1 MDDVI
6 AIARTTYWKHA
17 RSKALYLLWLL
28 VIALIVTAN
37 RYDVL
42 SLGRHKILMTDIGL
56 ALIALV
62 GACSVMVLGVEV
74 PRELRQ
80 RIAENLLSKPLGR
93 DQYLSGKFLG
103 ALLFALSNMVFVTI
117 GYVIALVATKNEV
130 SGSLLIPLLG
140 VFGMVLILTSA
151 SALFGSFLSEVPA
164 VIATFLVFWLGHS
177 TQAVAKMA
185 DKMDGAGHMILRG
198 IYGLLPNLNLLNSR
212 GDFSQETFGHA
223 NVLSWNYTLASL
235 GYAVLYAAV
244 LFVAALYTFRK
255 RDL

>member
-28 VIALIVTAN
+28 VIGLIVTAN
-37 RYDVL
+37 RYDIL

-56 ALIALV
+56 ALVALV
-62 GACSVMVLGVEV
+62 GACSVLVLGVEV

-93 DQYLSGKFLG
+93 DQYLCGKFFG
-103 ALLFALSNMVFVTI
+103 TLLFALSNVAFVTV
-117 GYVIALVATKNEV
+117 GYVIALLATKSTV
-130 SGSLLIPLLG
+130 SSGLLIPLLG
-140 VFGMVLILTSA
+140 VVGMILILTSC

-177 TQAVAKMA
+177 TQAVARLG
-185 DKMDGAGHMILRG
+185 DKMDGSGRAVVRF
-198 IYGLLPNLNLLNSR
+198 IYGLLPNLGLLNSR
-212 GDFSQETFGHA
+212 GDFSQSTYAGA
-223 NVLSWNYTLASL
+223 NVLSWNYAGASFA
-235 GYAVLYAAV
+235 YAVLYAAV
-244 LFVAALYTFRK
+244 LFVAALYMFRK

>member
-42 SLGRHKILMTDIGL
+42 SLGRQKILMTDIGL

-93 DQYLSGKFLG
+93 DQYLTGKFLG
-103 ALLFALSNMVFVTI
+103 ALLFALSNMLFVTV
-117 GYVIALVATKNEV
+117 GYVIALIATKNDV
-130 SGSLLIPLLG
+130 SGDLLIPLLG
-140 VFGMVLILTSA
+140 VFGMVLILTAA

-164 VIATFLVFWLGHS
+164 VVATFLVFWLGHS
-177 TQAVAKMA
+177 TQAVAKLA
-185 DKMDGAGHMILRG
+185 DKMDGSGHAVIRG
-198 IYGLLPNLNLLNSR
+198 IYGLLPNLSLLNSR
-212 GDFSQETFGHA
+212 GDFSQATFVHA
-223 NVLSWNYTLASL
+223 NVISWNYTLASL
-235 GYAVLYAAV
+235 GYAVLYALV
-244 LFVAALYTFRK
+244 LFIAALYTFRK